1 MKGEHV
7 RYLMYFLVLLSDV
20 LVLGALIIV
29 WIVMPVWFSV
39 VITLLAFK
47 AWKESGGFMAWRP
60 EWIITFEKLAI
71 RNKWWKDCRHDTL

>member
-1 MKGEHV
+1 M

-29 WIVMPVWFSV
+29 WIDMPVWFSV
-39 VITLLAFK
+39 VITLLVAR

-60 EWIITFEKLAI
+60 EWIRTFLKNAKELG
-71 RNKWWKDCRHDTL
+71 L